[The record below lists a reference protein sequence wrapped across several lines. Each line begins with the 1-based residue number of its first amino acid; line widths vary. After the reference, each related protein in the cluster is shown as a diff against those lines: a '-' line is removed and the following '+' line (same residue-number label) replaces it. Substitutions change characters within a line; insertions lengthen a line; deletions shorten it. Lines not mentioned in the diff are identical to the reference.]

1 MGKFVEGR
9 RLNELEGRK
18 VMVVGYFC
26 FMCILDGKGLGC
38 YCLPLI
44 LTFFSLSLSSLWQGE
59 DLVPE
64 PQIQVQEDVEKR

>member
-1 MGKFVEGR
+1 MGEFVEGR
-9 RLNELEGRK
+9 RLNELEGRRAI
-18 VMVVGYFC
+18 VVGYFC

-44 LTFFSLSLSSLWQGE
+44 PAFLSLSSLWQGE